1 MISGVTKYVKSKKGY
16 IAYQVFGEGPPDIL
30 FITNWGTNLEVMWEE
45 PSINHFFGRLAAFGR
60 IICFDKRGTGVSD
73 PVPLTHLPSLEDWMD
88 DAREVLDA
96 AGSEK
101 AALIGDTEGGPMAIL
116 FAATYPERISALVL
130 VNTYARLL
138 RDENHPQGMPEST
151 AVKLRMLFEEN
162 WGTGD
167 MLNLTAPDA
176 AKDDRFRQWYARYQR
191 LAMPPGAATTYYGW
205 VQRLDVRTVLA
216 LISVPTLVIHRSDN
230 QYYRAEHGRYLAKS
244 IPGAKYVEI
253 PGADCYP
260 FHAEGADQV
269 LDEIQEFLTGMRAAP
284 EPNRV
289 LATIMFTDIA
299 NSTERASNMG
309 DAHWREV
316 LQAHDT
322 LVRQRLDQYR
332 GREIR
337 STGDGFLLI
346 FDGPVR
352 AITMAK
358 TIVAEVQKL
367 GLEIR
372 VGLHTGLVEVNDQE
386 IGGIAIHIANRV
398 MAKALP
404 GEVLVSRTVKDLV
417 VGSGFL
423 FESRGDH
430 KLKGV
435 PDEWS
440 LFAALTAT
448 PLSSYGLGA
457 NSTWPTG

>member
-1 MISGVTKYVKSKKGY
+1 MVRGVTQYVKSKAGY
-16 IAYQVFGEGPPDIL
+16 IAYQVFGEGPLDIL

-45 PSINHFFGRLAAFGR
+45 PSASHFFGRLAAFGR
-60 IICFDKRGTGVSD
+60 VICFDKRGTGVSD
-73 PVPLTHLPSLEDWMD
+73 PVPLTQLPSLEDWMD

-96 AGSEK
+96 VGSEK

-116 FAATYPERISALVL
+116 FAATYPDRISALIL
-130 VNTYARLL
+130 VNTFARLL
-138 RDENHPQGMPEST
+138 RDEDYPQGMPESV
-151 AVKLRMLFEEN
+151 ALSYRGLFEKN
-162 WGTGD
+162 WGNGSFVF
-167 MLNLTAPDA
+167 LTAPEA
-176 AKDDRFRQWYARYQR
+176 AKDERFRQWVARYQR
-191 LAMPPGAATTYYGW
+191 LAMPPGAATLYYGW
-205 VQRLDVRTVLA
+205 VQRLDVRTA
-216 LISVPTLVIHRSDN
+216 LPGISMPALVIQRSDN
-230 QYYRAEHGRYLAKS
+230 QYYRVGHGRYLAKT
-244 IPGAKYVEI
+244 IPGAKYVEL
-253 PGADCYP
+253 PGTDSYP
-260 FHAEGADQV
+260 FHVGGVDQV
-269 LDEIQEFLTGMRAAP
+269 LDEIQEFLTGVRAVP

-299 NSTERASNMG
+299 NSTEHAASMG
-309 DAHWREV
+309 DAHWLEV

-352 AITMAK
+352 AITMAM
-358 TIVAEVQKL
+358 TIVDEVRNI

-398 MAKALP
+398 MDQAP
-404 GEVLVSRTVKDLV
+404 SGDVFVSRTVKDLV
-417 VGSGFL
+417 AGSGFH
-423 FESRGDH
+423 FESRGEY

-440 LFAALTAT
+440 LFSVQTAVS
-448 PLSSYGLGA
+448 PSSLGLG
-457 NSTWPTG
+457 PTFF